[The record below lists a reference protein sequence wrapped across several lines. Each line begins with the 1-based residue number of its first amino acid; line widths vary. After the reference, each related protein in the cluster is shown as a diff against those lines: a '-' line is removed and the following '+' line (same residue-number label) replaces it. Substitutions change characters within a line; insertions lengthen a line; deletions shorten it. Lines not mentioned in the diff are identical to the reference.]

1 MGKGALVQR
10 WLRKSLAH
18 AVVGELVGV
27 LLDPLQGH
35 RLNFLQVIVGV
46 MHAAIALYL
55 THLLTHSRTEQ
66 RLLIGEG
73 DAHQVAFLRRR
84 HHAT

>member
-1 MGKGALVQR
+1 M
-10 WLRKSLAH
+10 
-18 AVVGELVGV
+18 

-46 MHAAIALYL
+46 VHAAVALDL

-66 RLLIGEG
+66 RLLIGKR
-73 DAHQVAFLRRR
+73 DAHQIAFFAPQAPRHVARITNVGI
-84 HHAT
+84 H